1 VLTYCTNIHP
11 AESWAET
18 FANVR
23 RYVPEVKGKI
33 SPVASFPIGLRLS
46 GRAAGEIDR
55 GERERFYDWCTGE
68 DCFVA
73 TVNGFPFGTFHHVPI
88 KEAVYLP
95 DWRHPERLHYTRQLA
110 DLLSFWLPEGTRGS
124 ISTVPLGF
132 KENIGPDE
140 GRLAAHNIRQAL
152 EFLDRLAQKTG
163 KEIVLAIEPEPSCA
177 LETTP
182 DVVRFFAQLNLPA
195 SLRPFLAVCYDCCHQ
210 ALQFETPAHSLK
222 LLADN
227 NIRIGHVQVS
237 SALRL
242 EHPDIGRLQR
252 FREPCYLHQTVG
264 WRRDGSLLRFPDLD
278 PALAAD
284 RDDVAEWRVHFH
296 VPVFVDRLADCA
308 STQPF
313 LRDILPLFDPAIPL
327 EVETYTW
334 TVLPPDLQTTTV
346 TESIVRE
353 IEWVKEELKA
363 GAPSGTECRPQRTA
377 RRKRTTR

>member
-1 VLTYCTNIHP
+1 MLTYCTNIHP
-11 AESWAET
+11 AESWVET

-23 RYVPEVKGKI
+23 RYVPEVKGEV
-33 SPVASFPIGLRLS
+33 SPTAPFPIGLRLS
-46 GRAAGEIDR
+46 GRAASEIDR
-55 GERERFYDWCTGE
+55 EERERFQEWCAAAG
-68 DCFVA
+68 CFVA
-73 TVNGFPFGTFHHVPI
+73 TINGFPFGTFHHVPI

-110 DLLSFWLPEGTRGS
+110 DLLSFWLPEGKRGS

-132 KENIGPDE
+132 KDNIGPDE
-140 GRLAAHNIRQAL
+140 ERQAVRHIRQAL
-152 EFLDRLAQKTG
+152 EFLDRLAQKSG
-163 KEIVLAIEPEPSCA
+163 KEITLAIEPEPNCA

-242 EHPDIGRLQR
+242 EDPDIRQLER

-264 WRRDGSLLRFPDLD
+264 RRQDGSLIRFPDLD
-278 PALAAD
+278 LALVAGL
-284 RDDVAEWRVHFH
+284 DDVEEWRVHFH
-296 VPVFVDRLADCA
+296 VPVFVDQLTDCA

-313 LRDILPLFDPAIPL
+313 LKEILPLFGPDIPL

-334 TVLPPDLQTTTV
+334 TVLPPDLQTATV
-346 TESIVRE
+346 IESIARE
-353 IEWVKEELKA
+353 IEWVK
-363 GAPSGTECRPQRTA
+363 TEREQAASSPCA
-377 RRKRTTR
+377 EGGG